1 MWFCNK
7 WNATQKCCDSHR
19 YLRGWHIILSVVP
32 SWFLTCLLV
41 ISQCNITLYV
51 CSLQFQFVIFWLP
64 TWCLENDSKLQYYIL
79 IFWIVEMLSFYQQL
93 LLASLRFF
101 SFILSVLENLFF
113 LFCNTEKT
121 IIKSIKS
128 NTIYV

>member
-1 MWFCNK
+1 MQYYIICLFS
-7 WNATQKCCDSHR
+7 AVSVCD
-19 YLRGWHIILSVVP
+19 
-32 SWFLTCLLV
+32 FLASNMV
-41 ISQCNITLYV
+41 
-51 CSLQFQFVIFWLP
+51 FR
-64 TWCLENDSKLQYYIL
+64 NDSKLQYYIL